1 MSKFAQHGVLH
12 FSGRMAFSLHSNLQS
27 RPFTL
32 DRPALR
38 SRRSHVLVCKARSS
52 CETVNVGRAAGGL
65 SGLAVYLASIPK
77 AWAEADIELP
87 PQLTSLTAP
96 QLPDVNIQ
104 LPTNVQLPTD
114 VQLPTN
120 AAGIGQ
126 LISDYPL
133 ALPLVAA
140 LVLIPLA
147 FSQARGG
154 SSVQGVS
161 AARALEVLENEDPV
175 VFLDIRSAADSKSQ
189 GSPDLSSIKKAAI
202 RLPFTKVAMQHDI
215 YTAFSSMMDGPLSKM
230 LPRTF
235 V

>member
-1 MSKFAQHGVLH
+1 
-12 FSGRMAFSLHSNLQS
+12 MAVPLHSNLQS

-32 DRPALR
+32 ERPALR
-38 SRRSHVLVCKARSS
+38 SRRSHVLVCKARSDR
-52 CETVNVGRAAGGL
+52 ERMNIGRAAGGL
-65 SGLAVYLASIPK
+65 SGLAVYLTSVPK

-104 LPTNVQLPTD
+104 LPTNVQLPTS
-114 VQLPTN
+114 
-120 AAGIGQ
+120 AGGIGQ

-140 LVLIPLA
+140 LILIPLA
-147 FSQARGG
+147 FSQASGG

-161 AARALEVLENEDPV
+161 AARALAVLKDEDPV
-175 VFLDIRSAADSKSQ
+175 VFLDIRSAADFKSQ

-202 RLPFTKVAMQHDI
+202 RLPFTKVGHAAAPDS
-215 YTAFSSMMDGPLSKM
+215 T
-230 LPRTF
+230 LPRT
-235 V
+235 VKGELSLLSYMLT

>member
-1 MSKFAQHGVLH
+1 M
-12 FSGRMAFSLHSNLQS
+12 
-27 RPFTL
+27 
-32 DRPALR
+32 
-38 SRRSHVLVCKARSS
+38 LVCKARSS

-175 VFLDIRSAADSKSQ
+175 VFLDVRSAADSKSQ